1 MKPAPLV
8 GRARITAGAPAAAR
22 AAARRFY
29 RRAGGRNDS
38 VGASK

>member
-8 GRARITAGAPAAAR
+8 GRARITAGVG
-22 AAARRFY
+22 RRGT
-29 RRAGGRNDS
+29 RRCTSLLSPRWRPNDS